1 MPSPRRCRSQIPTGS
16 AGWSTSRA
24 SHPTPSTGAGARSCC
39 RVAGSG
45 LIRPR
50 SHARAPTCRPAHHTS
65 RRSGYRVCLT
75 KRNPSCSLD
84 PIRGRRPRW
93 RFCLQRASRGLEG
106 DSRLGR
112 RQRRRGGAGGG
123 HRIGRHGCSTGSSSS
138 SPRFSA
144 QCRCW
149 RAQSGRGHAGR
160 GVEPAPHRP
169 FLTFFGPQH
178 SQRAAVIRRA
188 PKRTARHRV
197 AHDHQRSARTAPR
210 AGHRGPSGASPWGRE
225 LGRRYTGVAAWSSV
239 SWTMIAVIPL
249 ALPLACTSPRGM

>member
-1 MPSPRRCRSQIPTGS
+1 MPSPRRCRSQIPKGF

-24 SHPTPSTGAGARSCC
+24 SHPTPSGGAGARSCC
-39 RVAGSG
+39 RVAGCG

-75 KRNPSCSLD
+75 KRNPSRSLD
-84 PIRGRRPRW
+84 PIRGRRLRW
-93 RFCLQRASRGLEG
+93 RAWLPRASRGLEG
-106 DSRLGR
+106 SSRLRR

-169 FLTFFGPQH
+169 C
-178 SQRAAVIRRA
+178 
-188 PKRTARHRV
+188 V

-249 ALPLACTSPRGM
+249 ALPSACTSPRGM